1 MFLTPGPVLELHF
14 TRFSLFWHMFGGAGG
29 AKNVVKYSV
38 WRPWEAFVEPLGISQ
53 TLRFSMFFV
62 HFAILG
68 VSDKVR
74 KDMFLVTTKC

>member
-1 MFLTPGPVLELHF
+1 MELQF
-14 TRFSLFWHMFGGAGG
+14 ARFALIRHIVGSAGG

-38 WRPWEAFVEPLGISQ
+38 WRPWEAFVEPLAISQ

-74 KDMFLVTTKC
+74 KDMFLVTTIC